1 MTPFVKAL
9 PNTKQLLEKAEEKIQ
24 RLKAINTA
32 LVILLICTTVLGFVQ
47 YARLVILQQEVM
59 EGNQTSCDDGYVAKI
74 VDGSK
79 VTCVMMRV
87 GPAMVT
93 HKQVIKDN
101 GPILKRVSL
110 TKEENKNENRDKN
123 CNHPSILDN
132 WQFNGRMRKPSVCA
146 NTARSLQQRSRCR
159 VQVRGSESHGEC
171 RYGVSGFTIPSLR
184 YDSK

>member
-9 PNTKQLLEKAEEKIQ
+9 PNTRQLLEKAEERIQ

-32 LVILLICTTVLGFVQ
+32 LVILLICTTALGFVQ
-47 YARLVILQQEVM
+47 YARLVILQQEVA
-59 EGNQTSCDDGYVAKI
+59 EGNQTSCDEGYVAKI

-110 TKEENKNENRDKN
+110 IKEENKNENRSEN
-123 CNHPSILDN
+123 CSSYSFLDN
-132 WQFNGRMRKPSVCA
+132 WNFDGRMRKSAVCSD
-146 NTARSLQQRSRCR
+146 TARSSQQRSRCR
-159 VQVRGSESHGEC
+159 MQTGGSESHGEC
-171 RYGVSGFTIPSLR
+171 RNRFGGFAIPSLR
-184 YDSK
+184 YDSQ

>member
-9 PNTKQLLEKAEEKIQ
+9 PNTRQLLEKAEEKIQ

-59 EGNQTSCDDGYVAKI
+59 EGNQTSCDEGYVAKI

-93 HKQVIKDN
+93 HKQVVKDN
-101 GPILKRVSL
+101 GQIFKRVSL
-110 TKEENKNENRDKN
+110 TKEENKNEKCSDN
-123 CNHPSILDN
+123 PSVLDY
-132 WQFNGRMRKPSVCA
+132 WKFDGWVRKPTLCA
-146 NTARSLQQRSRCR
+146 ARSLQQHSRCR
-159 VQVRGSESHGEC
+159 MQVRSSESHGGC